1 LKTAWTRKSLIS
13 FLTLL
18 AAALLASP
26 LMADSDDPPARV
38 ARLSYVNGSV
48 SFQPSGEDQW
58 SQASINYP
66 LTTGDRIYTDRDARA
81 ELETGNV
88 AVRLSE
94 STDLTTANLTDQL
107 LQLGLA
113 QGTLRVRA
121 FDMVEGNS
129 IEIDTSN
136 ASLTLLRPGSYRV
149 ETYPDEN
156 VTLVYV
162 ISGDL
167 EMNANGVAQTIHS
180 GQALKISGNDDVQ
193 TDWIS
198 PPARDDFDDWNGE
211 RDRRYQGGRS
221 RQYVS
226 TYSPGYHDLDEYGR
240 WESESDYGQVWY
252 PTTVSVDWAPY
263 RYGRWVW
270 IEPWGWT
277 WVAQEPWGFTPFHYG
292 RWVLVGS
299 RWGWCPGP
307 VAVRPVYAPALV
319 AFVGGPR
326 AGISVWFPLGPRDPY
341 FPSYHHS
348 DGYLRQVNVT
358 NVTVRNVTVVN
369 NYINVRNERSVT
381 NINYQ
386 YQRVAPTAVSSD
398 AFRGSRNVHDSMV
411 HLRPDE
417 VGRGRVISHPEV
429 APDVR
434 AIRGGTPEVRPPV
447 VSKRP
452 VFEDRGNRQVNRE
465 GRPNVGVPPPD
476 QNRNTDRNVGGGRQ
490 DNRPGV
496 VVQPPPGQT
505 VKGAAD
511 PAGRDRGRD
520 AGRDS
525 GRDSGRDTG
534 NARPDLTTRTPPP
547 TGPVMHGGGQQ
558 VPAQVPRTGEPAPG
572 QNNRNADDAA
582 SRDRGRDIGSN
593 PGSNPGR
600 NPNSNPGGDPGR
612 DTGRDRPNVTPRT
625 PPPTGQPLHGAG
637 QPVPVTPAPNSGRQ
651 VPAQTNPGNREG
663 DNRQWNRDRGR
674 DISGP
679 PTERRPI
686 VTNNPPPPQKP
697 SFEQRQPE
705 LKKDP
710 GRPLEPRQVDNMQH
724 GQPAGPPRDREFPG
738 HQTNS
743 RPNTPPPP
751 AQDRGKK
758 PETKPED
765 KGKDKDKDHN
775 R

>member
-1 LKTAWTRKSLIS
+1 M
-13 FLTLL
+13 LTLL

-26 LMADSDDPPARV
+26 LMAESDDPPARV
-38 ARLSYVNGSV
+38 ARLSYVNGNV
-48 SFQPSGEDQW
+48 SFEPSGEDQW
-58 SQASINYP
+58 SQATINYP
-66 LTTGDRIYTDRDARA
+66 LTTGDRIFTDRSARA

-94 STDLTTANLTDQL
+94 NTDLTTANLTDQL

-156 VTLVYV
+156 VTLVWV

-167 EMNANGVAQTIHS
+167 ELNGNGVSQTVHS
-180 GQALKISGNDDVQ
+180 GQAIKITGADDVQ
-193 TDWIS
+193 TEWIS
-198 PPARDDFDDWNGE
+198 PPSRDDFDDWNGE
-211 RDRRYQGGRS
+211 RDRRYMGGAS

-240 WESESDYGQVWY
+240 WESQSDYGQVWY
-252 PTTVSVDWAPY
+252 PTTVAVDWAPY

-358 NVTVRNVTVVN
+358 NVTVRNVTVIN
-369 NYINVRNERSVT
+369 NYINVNNVRTVNNV
-381 NINYQ
+381 NYQ
-386 YQRVAPTAVSSD
+386 YQHVAPTAVSSD
-398 AFRGSRNVHDSMV
+398 AFRGSRNVQESMV

-417 VGRGRVISHPEV
+417 IGRGRVIAHPEV
-429 APDVR
+429 VPDVR
-434 AIRGGTPEVRPPV
+434 AIHGGTPEARPPV
-447 VSKRP
+447 VSQRP

-476 QNRNTDRNVGGGRQ
+476 QNRNTDRNAGGR
-490 DNRPGV
+490 DNRPGN
-496 VVQPPPGQT
+496 VVQPTPGQT

-520 AGRDS
+520 TSND
-525 GRDSGRDTG
+525 
-534 NARPDLTTRTPPP
+534 RPD
-547 TGPVMHGGGQQ
+547 
-558 VPAQVPRTGEPAPG
+558 
-572 QNNRNADDAA
+572 
-582 SRDRGRDIGSN
+582 
-593 PGSNPGR
+593 
-600 NPNSNPGGDPGR
+600 
-612 DTGRDRPNVTPRT
+612 VTPRT

-637 QPVPVTPAPNSGRQ
+637 QPVPVQIPRTGEPAPGQNDRN
-651 VPAQTNPGNREG
+651 AA
-663 DNRQWNRDRGR
+663 DAAARDRGR
-674 DISGP
+674 DVGSNPGSNPGSNSGNNPGNNRPDVTPRTPPPTGQPIHGAGQPVPVTPPPNTGAQVNNPGNRDGENRQPWNRDRARDTSGP
-679 PTERRPI
+679 PQERRPI
-686 VTNNPPPPQKP
+686 VTNNPPPPPKP

-705 LKKDP
+705 LKRDP

-724 GQPAGPPRDREFPG
+724 GQPAGPPHDREFPS

-743 RPNTPPPP
+743 RPTTPPPAQP

-758 PETKPED
+758 PDDKDKD
-765 KGKDKDKDHN
+765 KGKDHN